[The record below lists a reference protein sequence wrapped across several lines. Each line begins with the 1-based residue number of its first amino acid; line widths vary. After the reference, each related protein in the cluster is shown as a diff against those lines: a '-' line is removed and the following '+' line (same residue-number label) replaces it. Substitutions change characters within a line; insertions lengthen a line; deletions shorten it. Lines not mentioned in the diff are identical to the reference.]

1 MTHRPMLLR
10 AISMFGLGAFFLVIS
25 PPLRESLLD
34 QLAAIAVYLNDRE
47 PWSYCALLFAAV
59 GMAMLW
65 VHRAS
70 QPR

>member
-1 MTHRPMLLR
+1 MLLR
-10 AISMFGLGAFFLVIS
+10 ALGTFGLGAFFLVIS
-25 PPLRESLLD
+25 PPLRETALD
-34 QLAAIAVYLNDRE
+34 QLTAIALYLNDRE

-59 GMAMLW
+59 GVAMLW

>member
-1 MTHRPMLLR
+1 MLLR
-10 AISMFGLGAFFLVIS
+10 VLGMFGLGAFFLAIS
-25 PPLRESLLD
+25 PPLRERALD
-34 QLAAIAVYLNDRE
+34 QLAAIAIYLEERE

-59 GMAMLW
+59 GVAMLW